1 MAKLA
6 ALLPRPGFAEG
17 YDFLMTGV
25 VTAPLCC
32 CGFRVGWRIIIFQPT
47 HMHSR
52 RFSQRAV
59 CRRVGC
65 RRIPIGEVQLNPDT
79 LENDWEKV
87 GGGDGE
93 KAPVHPVK
101 WLGVRSIVCNVDKR
115 GRLWCASRHLTQS
128 PEAGTRSALSLLYH
142 ATSTD

>member
-59 CRRVGC
+59 VVALDAAAYLSERSNSILILWKMIGKRWEEGMERRRQCTPWSGWVYGPSC
-65 RRIPIGEVQLNPDT
+65 AMSIS
-79 LENDWEKV
+79 V
-87 GGGDGE
+87 GGYG
-93 KAPVHPVK
+93 APVAISHNRQKLEP
-101 WLGVRSIVCNVDKR
+101 
-115 GRLWCASRHLTQS
+115 GRRC
-128 PEAGTRSALSLLYH
+128 LYYTMQ
-142 ATSTD
+142 TSTD